1 MEYKKF
7 TKYEFINY
15 LTNLKIDRK
24 ITHLTLHFLWRK
36 KENLWK
42 NEESI
47 EGLSEYYK
55 LKNRSFAFHV
65 AINENDIWICKDLNL
80 SPDHSGKNN
89 KGSIDIECD
98 AVIGHRQPNKNTW
111 NTYLHTINQLMLKFK
126 LEPQNLYF
134 HSELDSNAINCP
146 DISSKEYF
154 LKKLNEII

>member
-1 MEYKKF
+1 MEFQKF
-7 TKYEFINY
+7 NIENFKNY
-15 LTNLKIDRK
+15 LIDFKKNRK

-47 EGLSEYYK
+47 KGLSEYYK
-55 LKNRSFAFHV
+55 LKNRSFAFHI

-80 SPDHSGKNN
+80 NPDHSGKKNE
-89 KGSIDIECD
+89 GSIDIECD
-98 AVIGHRQPNKNTW
+98 AVIGYRQPSKNTW

-134 HSELDSNAINCP
+134 HSELDSNAVNCP
-146 DISSKEYF
+146 DILSKEYL
-154 LKKLNEII
+154 LKELNEII